1 LIEKLLEY
9 LSKISEIFNF
19 IIIDTGESYATYL
32 DTTIYD
38 ISNEVWILTE
48 MSLPHISK
56 LKTFF
61 SLMKRAGTKDKL
73 TFLVNR
79 YDSEN
84 AISVS
89 DVTAILNT
97 ANEDNLNF
105 DFKIP
110 NDYKTLG
117 HCWNYCELASNTHK
131 ESTFIKK
138 LKDILLSRD
147 LIEQTVEK
155 KKKSKSLFK
164 FWR

>member
-1 LIEKLLEY
+1 
-9 LSKISEIFNF
+9 
-19 IIIDTGESYATYL
+19 
-32 DTTIYD
+32 
-38 ISNEVWILTE
+38 
-48 MSLPHISK
+48 
-56 LKTFF
+56 
-61 SLMKRAGTKDKL
+61 MKRAGLKDKL

-147 LIEQTVEK
+147 LIEQIVEK